1 MEHFELFPKNLK
13 LNLEI
18 VGHLVF
24 PNTFMFWFIWP
35 DSNLSFFFG
44 GGGGINNE
52 ANLFSN

>member
-24 PNTFMFWFIWP
+24 PNTFMFWLIWP

-44 GGGGINNE
+44 GGINNE